1 MTTISSSARAHIEL
15 ATVSKSFVD
24 ARRGHTIALD
34 DVSMAIADGEFVCLL
49 GPSGCGKSTILNL
62 IAGFDRASAGDVLL
76 AGAPVTRP
84 GPDRGMVFQEPMLF
98 PWLNVIDNVTFGPRM
113 AGTSHKDYLK
123 AADRY
128 LQLVG
133 LRGFERHHSWEL
145 SGGMRQRVSLARAW
159 ISNPKVLLMDEP
171 FAALDAQTRLLMQE
185 LLVRIWEE
193 TRTTVVFVT
202 HDVEEAIYLADRIIV
217 MTSRPGRIKEEIR
230 VPFARL
236 RHYDDLITAPNFAE
250 IKRRVLHSVRE
261 ETRKFMAEQERLGA

>member
-1 MTTISSSARAHIEL
+1 MIATHPAPARIEL
-15 ATVSKSFVD
+15 IDVSKSFVD
-24 ARRGHTIALD
+24 ARRGRTLALD
-34 DVSMAIADGEFVCLL
+34 RISIAIKDGEFVCLL

-62 IAGFDRASAGDVLL
+62 VAGFEQATSGQVLL
-76 AGAPVTRP
+76 GGSSVTRP

-98 PWLNVIDNVTFGPRM
+98 PWLNVLDNVTFGPRM
-113 AGTSHKDYLK
+113 AGAAREDYLE

-145 SGGMRQRVSLARAW
+145 SGGMRQRVALARAW

-202 HDVEEAIYLADRIIV
+202 HDVEEAIYLADRVLV
-217 MTSRPGRIKEEIR
+217 MTSRPGLIKDEIN
-230 VPFARL
+230 VPFGRP
-236 RHYDDLITAPNFAE
+236 RRYDDLIGDAAFAE
-250 IKRRVLHSVRE
+250 IKRRVLLSVRE
-261 ETRKFMAEQERLGA
+261 ETIKFMAEQERLGA